1 MKKNV
6 TFISGVLILASLSAC
21 GEKAIDDTAKSNLI
35 AEETPASVHP
45 SANEKQWKQFL
56 RDYDAWIDHYVD
68 VIKKFSEN
76 PKDPSVISDY
86 AKLMEEL
93 SQWQE
98 KSAGVQ
104 AELENA
110 SPREL
115 AEYTAEL
122 LKIISKLSDTETE

>member
-1 MKKNV
+1 M
-6 TFISGVLILASLSAC
+6 
-21 GEKAIDDTAKSNLI
+21 
-35 AEETPASVHP
+35 
-45 SANEKQWKQFL
+45 
-56 RDYDAWIDHYVD
+56 
-68 VIKKFSEN
+68 KKFSEN

>member
-1 MKKNV
+1 MKKTV

-21 GEKAIDDTAKSNLI
+21 GEKAIDYTAKSNLI
-35 AEETPASVHP
+35 AEETPASVQP

-56 RDYDAWIDHYVD
+56 RDYD
-68 VIKKFSEN
+68 
-76 PKDPSVISDY
+76 

-122 LKIISKLSDTETE
+122 LKIISNLSDTETE